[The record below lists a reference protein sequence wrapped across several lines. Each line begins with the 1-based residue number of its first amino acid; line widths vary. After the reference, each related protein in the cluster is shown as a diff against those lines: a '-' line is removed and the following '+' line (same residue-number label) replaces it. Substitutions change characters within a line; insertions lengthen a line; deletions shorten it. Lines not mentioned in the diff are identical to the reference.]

1 MARQTVPTV
10 HNGIFECALE
20 EQQLWGKVGER
31 GWNTVP
37 WGAVSD
43 VLVTT
48 DEPSSQPSTHQPE
61 ISHTGPQLEKCHWCT
76 LTYIWRNE
84 LHYLF
89 THSSSSLVFK
99 RLRGSWISFCTKGFS
114 ELLQLTVSSQCL
126 PGVIT
131 WWHLKHSAAVLGSGG
146 FGDYSSG
153 SACTELFFQP
163 WDLYI
168 AQKNPKLSLWRVV
181 LWSESDCCW
190 WPQGLSPA
198 IWLRPCLVEMSNDVS
213 CSAVMSML
221 NHSCQNPSIHLAFN
235 MPLNSL
241 HARFLLVPGGGR

>member
-1 MARQTVPTV
+1 MRRLVPWPFWIPIFLSNDTTCKNLSDLYMDCDCLKKSRKVARQTVPTV

-114 ELLQLTVSSQCL
+114 ELL
-126 PGVIT
+126 
-131 WWHLKHSAAVLGSGG
+131 
-146 FGDYSSG
+146 
-153 SACTELFFQP
+153 
-163 WDLYI
+163 
-168 AQKNPKLSLWRVV
+168 
-181 LWSESDCCW
+181 
-190 WPQGLSPA
+190 
-198 IWLRPCLVEMSNDVS
+198 
-213 CSAVMSML
+213 
-221 NHSCQNPSIHLAFN
+221 
-235 MPLNSL
+235 
-241 HARFLLVPGGGR
+241 